1 MTDSAPSRLRAHSF
15 AAITHGFLPYLALQA
30 GVLLLWWPK
39 TSLLE
44 RTGTGDEPATLVAV
58 VAVGG
63 AALAGFALLMDI
75 FPPRSPPPG
84 GRPTAAP
91 PLAEQAHATIGYA
104 GTQLAQIGYLMLLCL
119 PLTLVAHAI
128 SSLAAVELLWIAA
141 FTAVHTVFYR
151 VLGIWFVLRW
161 PAREAVLKLGCPAV
175 LVSVYALTTV
185 FSPCL
190 SHAALSYHATA
201 PNSAPPVLHCGALF
215 VGSYTVLAVLLCF
228 DGLRLLR
235 SRAQQ
240 TSDDVAAQP

>member
-1 MTDSAPSRLRAHSF
+1 MTDSAAARLRTHSI

-58 VAVGG
+58 LAVSG

-75 FPPRSPPPG
+75 FPPRTPQPV
-84 GRPTAAP
+84 GRPTAEP
-91 PLAEQAHATIGYA
+91 PSTEQPRSVIGYV
-104 GTQLAQIGYLMLLCL
+104 GIQLAQLGYLMLLCL

-128 SSLAAVELLWIAA
+128 SSLAAAELSWVVA

-175 LVSVYALTTV
+175 LVSVYALATV

-201 PNSAPPVLHCGALF
+201 PNSAPPLLHCGALF
-215 VGSYTVLAVLLCF
+215 VGSYTVLAVLLCL

-235 SRAQQ
+235 SRARQ
-240 TSDDVAAQP
+240 TSDDVAA